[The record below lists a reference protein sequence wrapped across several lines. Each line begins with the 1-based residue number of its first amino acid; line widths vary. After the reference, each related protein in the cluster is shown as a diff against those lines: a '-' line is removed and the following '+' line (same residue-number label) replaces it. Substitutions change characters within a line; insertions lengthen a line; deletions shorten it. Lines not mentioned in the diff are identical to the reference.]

1 MKRIYLLITFLMV
14 LALVSHAQNERKFV
28 RQGNKYFL
36 EAMKDTAHLDTVQFN
51 KAEIEYRKAIEKK
64 PEENKWNFNLADA
77 LYKQKK
83 FGESAEKFKEI
94 ADKTFDKTEKARAL
108 HNLGNSML
116 FGNKLDESIAAYKEA
131 LRNNPKDL
139 ETKYNLL
146 YAMNK
151 KKKQQQQQQKNQ
163 DKNKDKNK
171 DQDKNKDKNQDQN
184 KKDQNK
190 DQNKDK
196 NKDQNKQN
204 QDQQNKNQNQNQNK
218 DQQNQQQQQQQSKIS
233 KQNAEQMLQA
243 LENNE
248 KKIQDKVKKVQALKA
263 QSKRVDKDW

>member
-1 MKRIYLLITFLMV
+1 MKQIYLLLTFLMV
-14 LALVSHAQNERKFV
+14 LAIAGQAQNERKFV

-64 PEENKWNFNLADA
+64 PGESKWDFNLADA

-94 ADKTFDKTEKARAL
+94 ADKTYDKGEKARAL

-116 FGNKLDESIAAYKEA
+116 MTNKIDESIAAYKEA
-131 LRNNPKDL
+131 LRNNPKDM

-146 YAMNK
+146 YAMNM
-151 KKKQQQQQQKNQ
+151 KKKQQQKKNQ
-163 DKNKDKNK
+163 DKNKDKK
-171 DQDKNKDKNQDQN
+171 DQN

-190 DQNKDK
+190 DQNKDQDK
-196 NKDQNKQN
+196 KN
-204 QDQQNKNQNQNQNK
+204 QDQQNKNQNQNQN
-218 DQQNQQQQQQQSKIS
+218 QQNQQNQPQQSKIS

-248 KKIQDKVKKVQALKA
+248 KKIQDKVKKVQAMKA